1 MGNAMISRRGG
12 GGATIKFD
20 CYSGLPQKIS
30 SINLSETKEEVAA
43 TSSNEYAVFAG
54 GQAYSSGFIIKN
66 SVDAYNASLIK
77 STPSVLSMA
86 RHGIAATAVAEY
98 TIFAGGS
105 SSSYSSDTQA
115 VVDAYNGNLTRS
127 TPTELSQNRDQFPAT
142 TVGNY
147 ALFAGGFRYAPSA
160 TETAIVD
167 AYNGSLTKSTINNL
181 SQARNRHA
189 ATSVGKYALFG
200 GGSPAM
206 SNNAYS
212 TVDAYTDQLTKV
224 EVSALSQARSY
235 LAATT
240 VGKYAL
246 FAGGVCYFDGNTGDT
261 YFATVDVYD
270 ENLTKSTPIN
280 LSAAREKISATS
292 VGNYGLFAGGDSRD
306 QSSFMDKSYNT
317 VDVID
322 KNLVRKTTAVLG
334 QANSALSSTKIG
346 PYALF
351 GGGSFNDSDVIDV
364 YSIAEETLS
373 ITAYKGSKYKFQ
385 NMAEEE
391 TVTADMETISIP
403 TPATGYIK
411 FKNTT
416 IS

>member
-1 MGNAMISRRGG
+1 MADALISRRGS

-20 CYSGLPQKIS
+20 CYSCLPQKIS

-43 TSSNEYAVFAG
+43 TSSTEYAIFAG
-54 GQAYSSGFIIKN
+54 GQAYSSGFVIKN
-66 SVDAYNASLIK
+66 SVDAYNTSLIK

-98 TIFAGGS
+98 AIFAGGS

-115 VVDAYNGNLTRS
+115 VVDAYNGNLTR
-127 TPTELSQNRDQFPAT
+127 
-142 TVGNY
+142 
-147 ALFAGGFRYAPSA
+147 LFAGGFRYAPSA

-167 AYNGSLTKSTINNL
+167 AYNGSLTKSTISNL

-206 SNNAYS
+206 SNNAYN

-292 VGNYGLFAGGDSRD
+292 VGNYGLFAGGNSRD

-322 KNLVRKTTAVLG
+322 KNLVRKTISALG
-334 QANSALSSTKIG
+334 QPNNALSSTKIG

-416 IS
+416 I